1 MQVDNIS
8 SGKALSLTDLNIK
21 ASSVSSIA
29 PGYLGY
35 KGACTKLDV
44 FRAKGRP

>member
-1 MQVDNIS
+1 VS
-8 SGKALSLTDLNIK
+8 SGNALSLKELNIQ